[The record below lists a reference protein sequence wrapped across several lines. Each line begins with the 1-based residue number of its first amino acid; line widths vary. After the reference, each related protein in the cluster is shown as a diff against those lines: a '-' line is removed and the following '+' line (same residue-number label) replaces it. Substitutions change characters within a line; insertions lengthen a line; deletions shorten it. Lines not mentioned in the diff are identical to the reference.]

1 MKSMHDYDKCDEV
14 IVSKDNNKK
23 REGFRRFL
31 SLIEI
36 SCGKRKPIRLR
47 MSVARQLASA
57 LVDAVGAPNDKY
69 GYPVNLP
76 AKSVKSMVLNANEVG
91 VKQCEDE
98 YHNHYFIIKARN
110 QPRIW
115 LSGDV
120 AGFLALHMRQES
132 RPILRTPHEMDEY
145 FKQKMLNDV

>member
-23 REGFRRFL
+23 RFL

-47 MSVARQLASA
+47 MSVARQLASV

-69 GYPVNLP
+69 GYPVPVNLP

-91 VKQCEDE
+91 VKQCGDE

-120 AGFLALHMRQES
+120 AGFLALHMREES
-132 RPILRTPHEMDEY
+132 RPVLRTPHEMDEY